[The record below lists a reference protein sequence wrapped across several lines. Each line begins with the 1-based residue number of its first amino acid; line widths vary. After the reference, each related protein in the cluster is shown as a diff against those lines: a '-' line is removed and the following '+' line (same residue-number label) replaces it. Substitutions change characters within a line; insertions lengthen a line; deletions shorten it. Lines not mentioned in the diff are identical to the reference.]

1 MHVKVDTD
9 SVIGIGVVALQ
20 GKNQYASE
28 LGITVKR
35 SDTLDDVLV
44 EHLEGLTGNNN
55 LPPDESWMAVRNFF
69 IENPVQL
76 MGVFER
82 QPEKCDKL

>member
-9 SVIGIGVVALQ
+9 SVIGVSVVALR
-20 GKNQYASE
+20 GENQYASE

-44 EHLEGLTGNNN
+44 EHLEGLAGNDN
-55 LPPDESWMAVRNFF
+55 LPPDESWTAVRNFF
-69 IENPVQL
+69 VENPVQL

-82 QPEKCDKL
+82 QPEKRDKL